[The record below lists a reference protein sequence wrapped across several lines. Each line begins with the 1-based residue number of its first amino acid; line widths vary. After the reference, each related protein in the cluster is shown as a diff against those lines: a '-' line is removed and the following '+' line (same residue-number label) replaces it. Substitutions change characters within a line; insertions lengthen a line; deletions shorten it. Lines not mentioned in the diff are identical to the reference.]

1 MIDLAR
7 KVEEEMVWRVQ
18 LNDRDYS
25 QDLVEAAEAFER
37 TNRMEKAERMK
48 YTFKLRNE
56 MELVELADY
65 KNEGRL
71 TRRKR
76 QSGSR

>member
-1 MIDLAR
+1 
-7 KVEEEMVWRVQ
+7 MVWRVQ